1 MHTGPWRTSNRRC
14 CPTKRL
20 IGAHG
25 CVKKEPQ
32 RLCAGLWVMTR
43 DPLHLQTF
51 HTSFETIPACRNRG
65 CSFRRCCPTKR
76 LIGAHGCVKKE
87 PQRLC
92 AGLWV
97 MTRDPLHLQTFHTSF
112 ETIPACRNRGC

>member
-1 MHTGPWRTSNRRC
+1 MHTAPWRTSNRRC

-65 CSFRRCCPTKR
+65 CSFLRCCLTNR
-76 LIGAHGCVKKE
+76 LIRALGRVVLCSDV
-87 PQRLC
+87 LC
-92 AGLWV
+92 AGRMV
-97 MTRDPLHLQTFHTSF
+97 MAGHPYRLQYS
-112 ETIPACRNRGC
+112 